1 MNLTNPARASAAP
14 TTLSTTTM
22 LDQAAAEKPA
32 AVQAGRLFQPFVADT
47 YSALRQPFLFSVTI
61 RGSSRCRRKWRRA
74 IWSTVSAAVIGR
86 AAQQLCRLTLTK
98 RLVRPPPQTATLGR
112 RLRPCQRGWTDMTP
126 GYNPSVICNPAAL
139 RGKMGSPRS
148 NVQFR

>member
-1 MNLTNPARASAAP
+1 MRQQLQQHYQRQPCWTRLQRRSRQ
-14 TTLSTTTM
+14 LCR
-22 LDQAAAEKPA
+22 
-32 AVQAGRLFQPFVADT
+32 QAGCFSPLGLIRTVRFAQ
-47 YSALRQPFLFSVTI
+47 LRQPFLFSVTI

-86 AAQQLCRLTLTK
+86 AAQQLCQLTLTK